1 MAEPQSGGA
10 NGRRLTP
17 LRPEELDDDQRR
29 VYQAIT
35 AGPRASGQR
44 YFPLADD
51 AGRLHGPFDAMLRSA
66 PVGLALQELGA
77 ALRYGTELP
86 PRLREIVIL
95 AVAAAEDSAFER
107 YAHEAIAKGVG
118 LSDRELAAIR
128 EAADLV
134 SGDPVEAAGLKAARM
149 LVADGDLDDETFASL
164 LGALGERRTFELTTL
179 VGYYKLLALQL
190 RVFRVPLPDTKQR

>member
-17 LRPEELDDDQRR
+17 LRPEDLDDGQRR
-29 VYQAIT
+29 VYEAIT
-35 AGPRASGQR
+35 AGPRASGPR

-66 PVGLALQELGA
+66 PVGLALQELGS
-77 ALRYGTELP
+77 ALRYGTQLP
-86 PRLREIVIL
+86 PRLRELVIL
-95 AVAAAEDSAFER
+95 TVAAAEDSAFER

-118 LSDRELAAIR
+118 LSDRELDAVRDGTELGSDDPGEGAALR
-128 EAADLV
+128 
-134 SGDPVEAAGLKAARM
+134 AARM
-149 LVADGDLDDETFASL
+149 LVAEGDLDDETFDGLVA
-164 LGALGERRTFELTTL
+164 ALGERGTFELATL

-190 RVFRVPLPDTKQR
+190 RVFRVPLPDTQ